1 MTFMAQFPECITK
14 LRRYCLALG
23 SSTNANGSTISYGKR
38 INEQN
43 EGRIICTSINL
54 EKD

>member
-1 MTFMAQFPECITK
+1 LSAVSHI
-14 LRRYCLALG
+14 G
-23 SSTNANGSTISYGKR
+23 SSADANGGAVEHGKR

-43 EGRIICTSINL
+43 EGRIIRTSINL